1 MGRRIKGE
9 REQGT
14 KSEAIFVDRYVFP
27 GNFCNGYEQR
37 ECAKETL
44 EDPKNT
50 LTVAFVDHDF
60 YL

>member
-1 MGRRIKGE
+1 M
-9 REQGT
+9 
-14 KSEAIFVDRYVFP
+14 DRYVFP